1 MSIYAQV
8 PIIEVPDMG
17 NLCAVKACE
26 EFKVASQND
35 TTQLSLAKE
44 KSYKKAFYE
53 GVSIHIICTYKCMQN
68 SFNFVRLCS

>member
-1 MSIYAQV
+1 MLYIVNVHSWV

-35 TTQLSLAKE
+35 TVQLNLAKE
-44 KSYKKAFYE
+44 KSYKKGFCD
-53 GVSIHIICTYKCMQN
+53 GVSLLLNTTQ
-68 SFNFVRLCS
+68 S